1 MNTILAIGTLIFS
14 GFLLGEAA
22 KKVKLPKIS
31 GYIFAGILLNP
42 ALFGIIPKTF
52 VENTDPLLSLALSV
66 ITFSIGGAL
75 SYAKI
80 KSTGKTILWL
90 TVFESLSAFFFV
102 FIFTFLILGYLL
114 NIFDSMNTTLAVSL
128 ILASLAA
135 PTDPSATLAVIH
147 EYRAKGKVSSSMLE
161 IAAFDDMAG
170 IIIYTITI
178 AFAAMVIGNADLQI
192 AGVFTE
198 LGRNIGGA
206 LLTGFIT
213 GLIFKYVNKL
223 FSKENEGSLIV
234 LTLGMVFL
242 CYGIS
247 DCFGFEALLA
257 TMAMGAMV
265 VNFNPFS
272 DKIFNLIERYT
283 DELVFVIFFTLS
295 GIHLQLSSISGSF
308 IIIVIYIV
316 GRAIG
321 KYSGVYS
328 GATLLKTYPSVRK
341 YTAGGLLPQGGIVIG
356 LALLLLKEPA
366 FNNIA
371 PKIVGIVIGAALVYE
386 ILGPVFSK
394 FMLKKAGEIEG

>member
-1 MNTILAIGTLIFS
+1 M
-14 GFLLGEAA
+14 
-22 KKVKLPKIS
+22 
-31 GYIFAGILLNP
+31 
-42 ALFGIIPKTF
+42 LF
-52 VENTDPLLSLALSV
+52 
-66 ITFSIGGAL
+66 
-75 SYAKI
+75 
-80 KSTGKTILWL
+80 
-90 TVFESLSAFFFV
+90 
-102 FIFTFLILGYLL
+102 
-114 NIFDSMNTTLAVSL
+114 
-128 ILASLAA
+128 
-135 PTDPSATLAVIH
+135 
-147 EYRAKGKVSSSMLE
+147 R
-161 IAAFDDMAG
+161 
-170 IIIYTITI
+170 
-178 AFAAMVIGNADLQI
+178 
-192 AGVFTE
+192 
-198 LGRNIGGA
+198 
-206 LLTGFIT
+206 
-213 GLIFKYVNKL
+213 
-223 FSKENEGSLIV
+223 SKENEGSLIV
-234 LTLGMVFL
+234 LTLGMIFL

-247 DCFGFEALLA
+247 DYFGFEALLA

-272 DKIFNLIERYT
+272 DKIFDLIERYT

-328 GATLLKTYPSVRK
+328 GATLLTTSASVRK